1 MTVARHLHWAG
12 CANVRDLGGLRTI
25 GGRTTPWRSVIRSDG
40 LDRLTPAGWEALEGY
55 GVQTVIDLRNDI
67 EREAEP
73 YTCDVT
79 VVPVPIEDDTD
90 DDFIR
95 RWRPFST
102 PHYYRAALERW
113 PHRTAAAL
121 VAIARAGSGGVVI
134 HCGLGRDRTGLVV
147 MLALALAGVP
157 PDEIA
162 TDYELSAGR
171 LPPLDV
177 DALLDRPSNVNARS
191 RRELEDDFAT
201 ERRRRQKMSD
211 REAMLATLA
220 SLDVAAYLRAAGVD
234 DDDLQ
239 AVRTRL
245 EP

>member
-1 MTVARHLHWAG
+1 MIVERHLDWPG
-12 CANVRDLGGLRTI
+12 CANVRDLGGLSTTD
-25 GGRTTPWRSVIRSDG
+25 GRSTRWRSVIRSDN
-40 LDRLTPAGWEALEGY
+40 LDRLTPAGWEALAGY

-73 YTCDVT
+73 YPCGLE

-90 DDFIR
+90 EEFIR
-95 RWRPFST
+95 QWRPFST

-113 PHRTAAAL
+113 PKRTAAAFA
-121 VAIARAGSGGVVI
+121 AIARAGPGGVVI

-147 MLALALAGVP
+147 MLLLALARVT

-162 TDYELSAGR
+162 ADYEMSAGR

-177 DALLDRPSNVNARS
+177 AAFLSKPSNVNART
-191 RRELEDDFAT
+191 RRELDDDSAR
-201 ERRRRQKMSD
+201 ERRRRESMSD
-211 REAMLATLA
+211 REAILA
-220 SLDVAAYLRAAGVD
+220 SLAGLDVAAYLRAAGLEA
-234 DDDLQ
+234 DDLH

-245 EP
+245 EQ